1 MARHERLTDTQREA
15 VNRQVELCGNV
26 VTPRG
31 SSVETPRRQ
40 DALTTSL
47 VKILLKKMYNFSEFF
62 LRFEEFYNAVITLW
76 ERNLGVQ
83 FF

>member
-26 VTPRG
+26 VTPPG

-47 VKILLKKMYNFSEFF
+47 VKILKKN
-62 LRFEEFYNAVITLW
+62 
-76 ERNLGVQ
+76 VQ

>member
-1 MARHERLTDTQREA
+1 MARHERLADTQREA

-47 VKILLKKMYNFSEFF
+47 VKIQKKNF
-62 LRFEEFYNAVITLW
+62 
-76 ERNLGVQ
+76 
-83 FF
+83 

>member
-15 VNRQVELCGNV
+15 VNRQVELCGNE

-47 VKILLKKMYNFSEFF
+47 VKILKKN
-62 LRFEEFYNAVITLW
+62 
-76 ERNLGVQ
+76 VQ